1 MITIS
6 MDPVLFSIGPFM
18 VRWYGVIVGA
28 AILLGVWLG
37 AREAERKG
45 FSKDGIYDASLWIIL
60 GGLLGARLLHVLD
73 HWPDEFAANPIR
85 ALYVWEG
92 GLAIWGGVVGGLIV
106 LGVLAWRRGWHL
118 PRLLDAVAPGLVL
131 AQAVGRIACIITG
144 DAIGRPTTGPFGLA
158 YTHPNAMV
166 PQLGVYYAPMPIYEI
181 LANLAIFAVLW
192 FLRGRRLPDGRLFLV
207 YLVLYSLMRFGLAF
221 TSAYQIVAFGLMQ
234 SQLIALVS
242 LAVALPVLAWTT
254 LRPRPDVVARA

>member
-1 MITIS
+1 MITIGI
-6 MDPVLFSIGPFM
+6 DPVLFSLGSFM

-45 FSKDGIYDASLWIIL
+45 FSKDAIYDAALWIVL

-85 ALYVWEG
+85 ALYIWEG
-92 GLAIWGGVVGGLIV
+92 GLAIWGGVIGGLIV
-106 LGVLAWRRGWHL
+106 LGVLARRRGWHL

-144 DAIGRPTTGPFGLA
+144 DAVGRPTTGPVGLA
-158 YTHPNAMV
+158 YTHPGAMA
-166 PQLGVYYAPMPIYEI
+166 PQLGVYYTPMPVYEI
-181 LANLAIFAVLW
+181 VANLAIFAVLW
-192 FLRGRRLPDGRLFLV
+192 ALRGRRWPDGRLFLV

-221 TSAYQIVAFGLMQ
+221 TSAYQIVALGLTQ
-234 SQLIALVS
+234 SHLIALAS
-242 LAVALPVLAWTT
+242 LAVALPILAWTT
-254 LRPRPDVVARA
+254 LRQKPAGIARA